1 MLRIVAGLLAFCL
14 TFSACLSASGIKGK
28 IIDPSEA
35 PVSGAQVAAVNRV
48 GVVARTTAA
57 PNGSF
62 QLDAPE
68 TPDTRLVVAA
78 PGFRT
83 RTLALDQ
90 AASVQLDIA
99 PRTDSVQVIG
109 STIEIPASLQ
119 ASSVD
124 AIPSSRVRS
133 SNEPFAMDLLRYV
146 PGVAFNQSG
155 APGGVTSLF
164 LRGGNANLNLVE
176 IDGVP
181 VIGFGGGLGFDF
193 AHIPSEAVDHIDVV
207 RGAQS
212 AVYGSYANSGVI
224 DFVTRRPEAA
234 PQLNL
239 LAEGGSHNERRFA
252 TTASGTLAGFGLLV
266 SASLEKFYP
275 DLSNPNYE
283 TALCVYNPVSYTHL
297 TLPTNREV

>member
-1 MLRIVAGLLAFCL
+1 MLRNVPGLLAFYL
-14 TFSACLSASGIKGK
+14 TFSACVSASGIKGK
-28 IIDPSEA
+28 IIDPSGA
-35 PVSGAQVAAVNRV
+35 PVPGAQIAAVNRV
-48 GVVARTTAA
+48 GVVGRTTAA
-57 PNGSF
+57 PNGNF
-62 QLDAPE
+62 QLDVPE
-68 TPDTRLVVAA
+68 TADQRDVRLVVAA
-78 PGFRT
+78 AGFST

-90 AASVQLDIA
+90 AASVQLEIA
-99 PRTDSVQVIG
+99 PRVDSVRVMG

-124 AIPSSRVRS
+124 VIPSSRVRS
-133 SNEPFAMDLLRYV
+133 SNQPFAMDLLRYV

-155 APGGVTSLF
+155 AAGGVTSLF

-193 AHIPSEAVDHIDVV
+193 AHIPSEAVDHIDVI

-234 PQLNL
+234 PPTRPPRRRRQPQRTPLRHHRH
-239 LAEGGSHNERRFA
+239 GERGR
-252 TTASGTLAGFGLLV
+252 LRPAGLRV
-266 SASLEKFYP
+266 
-275 DLSNPNYE
+275 
-283 TALCVYNPVSYTHL
+283 ALRYRWPGDQ
-297 TLPTNREV
+297 